1 MYAETPEGTGCG
13 SEGNCGLPG
22 CESGGAV
29 RSEEDPGTCAAG
41 GVVTPDTDSS
51 HDSVILLDGTLQA
64 ARLSISCMHNR
75 KHRAGLL
82 IGISCFTLL
91 NLLISAWIIYT
102 QASCCEQS
110 IEIPTLLGLQIT
122 AASLLFL
129 LASVTLGVLG

>member
-1 MYAETPEGTGCG
+1 
-13 SEGNCGLPG
+13 
-22 CESGGAV
+22 
-29 RSEEDPGTCAAG
+29 
-41 GVVTPDTDSS
+41 
-51 HDSVILLDGTLQA
+51 
-64 ARLSISCMHNR
+64 MHNR

-129 LASVTLGVLG
+129 LASVTLGVLGYSKFQDLDQVAREQAQKTAKDSADRFFQRWSAD